1 MIKTIY
7 SAPLTEQ
14 IDVKFETNFMS
25 LAGGSAQAEDV
36 QEIQSSEIYNGASW

>member
-1 MIKTIY
+1 MTKTIY
-7 SAPLTEQ
+7 SAPTAEQ
-14 IDVKFETNFMS
+14 IDLKIEKNFMS

>member
-1 MIKTIY
+1 MTKTIY

-25 LAGGSAQAEDV
+25 DV
-36 QEIQSSEIYNGASW
+36 ERANVVQGTDWDTE